1 MSRELERHQPQKN
14 RPSALLFFP
23 THHSPKS
30 RIEKNIGKSSE
41 FRGKLANRRPVCWF
55 LRGKM
60 RNFAK
65 KTNTRRFYPRVL
77 FSFTRKY
84 IKSEYIRK
92 QDSDRRIY
100 IVNIIKFTTIMQANY
115 LQKMLDNI
123 LMYFAFLGI
132 SDNLIERFNKTGN
145 NLEKLKVLQE
155 NALTGR

>member
-1 MSRELERHQPQKN
+1 
-14 RPSALLFFP
+14 
-23 THHSPKS
+23 
-30 RIEKNIGKSSE
+30 
-41 FRGKLANRRPVCWF
+41 
-55 LRGKM
+55 
-60 RNFAK
+60 
-65 KTNTRRFYPRVL
+65 VL